1 MRHRMMLRNKS
12 WTNWGVLVCVCVL
25 GLSGACSSQPEFERV
40 EEYPEGIQTDSVAS
54 ALSNKLHTTT
64 VSDRYAAG
72 YDEVWAATKRVAHHF
87 EKLHGKPVMR
97 IEEKDGTI
105 ELRETHRMDKTK
117 GYNPD
122 AERIEGW
129 KDEFL
134 IKVEALNRTR
144 TKVTVSRR
152 RPRSMWGV
160 IRTRGLQCQN
170 RRLDPYQDRRRSGL
184 NRQPSCQLTRIF
196 APGTVESLNL
206 ETAGA
211 PRAYA
216 DFCDPTAVSRLKRL
230 SRVESVSERFIGGR

>member
-1 MRHRMMLRNKS
+1 MLRNKS
-12 WTNWGVLVCVCVL
+12 WTNWGILVCVCVL

-40 EEYPEGIQTDSVAS
+40 EEYPEGIQIDSMAS
-54 ALSNKLHTTT
+54 ALSNKLHTTN

-105 ELRETHRMDKTK
+105 ELRDTHRVDKTK

-134 IKVEALNRTR
+134 IKVEALNSTR
-144 TKVTVSRR
+144 TKVTVSRKVVGIPSFR
-152 RPRSMWGV
+152 LCGDDLV
-160 IRTRGLQCQN
+160 QCGALYEPEVSN
-170 RRLDPYQDRRRSGL
+170 VKIEDWI
-184 NRQPSCQLTRIF
+184 LTKIEDDL
-196 APGTVESLNL
+196 ASTGSPPAN
-206 ETAGA
+206 
-211 PRAYA
+211 
-216 DFCDPTAVSRLKRL
+216 
-230 SRVESVSERFIGGR
+230 

>member
-12 WTNWGVLVCVCVL
+12 WTNWGILVCVCVL

-40 EEYPEGIQTDSVAS
+40 EEYPEGIQVDSVAS
-54 ALSNKLHTTT
+54 ALSNKLHTTN

-105 ELRETHRMDKTK
+105 ELRQTHRMDKTK

-134 IKVEALNRTR
+134 IKVEALNSTR
-144 TKVTVSRR
+144 TKVTVSRKVVGIPSFR
-152 RPRSMWGV
+152 LCGDDLV
-160 IRTRGLQCQN
+160 QCGALYEPEVSN
-170 RRLDPYQDRRRSGL
+170 AKIEDWI
-184 NRQPSCQLTRIF
+184 LTKIEDDL
-196 APGTVESLNL
+196 ASTGSPPAN
-206 ETAGA
+206 
-211 PRAYA
+211 
-216 DFCDPTAVSRLKRL
+216 
-230 SRVESVSERFIGGR
+230 